1 LCPIKELT
9 VPRHKGRHNVDATKV
24 SLLNDD
30 VTKIFDILLSIAMHY
45 GKTFIPPLV
54 AITPLVESTVILMMM
69 MMKAQGG
76 LMSLIN
82 VTGGM
87 MINFSE

>member
-1 LCPIKELT
+1 MLLNTGI
-9 VPRHKGRHNVDATKV
+9 VPYKRANQFLRPEGRHDVVATKV

-54 AITPLVESTVILMMM
+54 TTIVVAFGSVV
-69 MMKAQGG
+69 
-76 LMSLIN
+76 N
-82 VTGGM
+82 
-87 MINFSE
+87 